1 MAANNVIGLGAPDH
15 KFLAGE
21 YVLDEILLGKLVDDR
36 IPGQVKF
43 HSVLDLQDLFT
54 TFSIT
59 QSIHNP
65 FMKLD
70 IALGESKQ
78 VFEHFGSKGMQG
90 EEFVR
95 IKFKTPTDIFAT
107 VEGIFYVT
115 GYSPV
120 GKDQHDLGHAL
131 VLRCVSKEKLIN
143 DISSVNRHFQGNL
156 DEIAT
161 NIYKTDILK
170 HEEFK
175 ALKAGFHGIG
185 FDWSER
191 DFKADLVDGIQS
203 FIIPG
208 LSPFG
213 AMHFLT
219 LRAFGGSDFKGSM
232 YTFFENNNGYNF
244 VNLENIIKQSIESNE
259 EDIPTYTYDSQHND
273 SRYDKKYFRNIQTMF
288 PLQVANTLTKIGNG
302 AFSNRVRAIDHVKKR
317 FFDTGFDMEEQYKE
331 FNTTGN
337 VFNMTSAFY
346 DRFCDTPVDFTVIK
360 DTADIENNTESFEHI
375 IGKRRAYM
383 NLLTSFGY
391 NIVVYGDTNLNAGS
405 VINLDLIEGGTSERK
420 DTSIYTGYY
429 FITDLIHTVDKGK
442 FNTTL
447 SIAKDSLDRTHS
459 E

>member
-1 MAANNVIGLGAPDH
+1 MAANNVIGLGGPDDT
-15 KFLAGE
+15 FLAGE
-21 YVLDEILLGKLVDDR
+21 YVLDELLLGKLVDDR
-36 IPGQVKF
+36 IPGQVLF
-43 HSVLDLQDLFT
+43 HSILDLQDLFT
-54 TFSIT
+54 TFSIL

-65 FMKLD
+65 FIRLD

-95 IKFKTPTDIFAT
+95 IKLKTPTDEFDTI
-107 VEGIFYVT
+107 EGIFYVT

-120 GKDQHDLGHAL
+120 GKDRHDLGHAL

-143 DISSVNRHFQGNL
+143 DISSVNRHFHGHL

-161 NIYKTDILK
+161 NIYKTDIVK
-170 HEEFK
+170 HDEFINM
-175 ALKAGFHGIG
+175 G
-185 FDWSER
+185 WSER

-208 LSPFG
+208 LSPFA

-219 LRAFGGSDFKGSM
+219 LRAFSTDFTGSM
-232 YTFFENNNGYNF
+232 YAFFENNKGYNF
-244 VNLENIIKQSIESNE
+244 VNLETTIKDSIESNE
-259 EDIPTYTYDSQHND
+259 EDIPTYTHDSQHND
-273 SRYDKKYFRNIQTMF
+273 ERYSKKYFRNIQTIF
-288 PLQVANTLTKIGNG
+288 PLKMANTLTKIGNG
-302 AFSNRVRAIDHVKKR
+302 SFSNRVRSIDHVKKR
-317 FFDTGFDMEEQYKE
+317 FFDTGFDMEEQYKK
-331 FNTTGN
+331 FDTTGH

-346 DRFCDTPVDFTVIK
+346 NRFCDTPVDFTIIK

-375 IGKRRAYM
+375 IGKRKAYM

-391 NIVVYGDTNLNAGS
+391 NIVVYGDTNLNVGT

-429 FITDLIHTVDKGK
+429 FITDLVHTIDKGK

-447 SIAKDSLDRTHS
+447 SIAKDSLDRVHG